1 MKNYLIGTLVCAT
14 VVLSSY
20 SGSVKA
26 QVAPP
31 VALSTNAALNGLPE
45 ENIAESGSTGTKG
58 VYLPINE
65 VSTKAIRS
73 LNQTFK
79 NAGTANWSSV
89 KGSYLA
95 EFDLSGRRSRALFS
109 RNGYMIYGITYGGEQ
124 DLPKEERHV
133 LKSNY
138 VDYDITSVAE
148 VQANGK
154 RYWICTLQDANNIV
168 VTRSDE
174 GVLEELQHL
183 AKKLEPR
190 GRKGKVIIP
199 N

>member
-1 MKNYLIGTLVCAT
+1 MKNYFFGTLLCAAF
-14 VVLSSY
+14 VLSSY
-20 SGSVKA
+20 SNAAKA
-26 QVAPP
+26 QAAPP
-31 VALSTNAALNGLPE
+31 LALTTNSAINSLPE
-45 ENIAESGSTGTKG
+45 EDLATSGSNVAKAG
-58 VYLPINE
+58 YLPINE

-73 LNQTFK
+73 LSSTYK
-79 NAGTANWSSV
+79 NAGAANWSAV
-89 KGSYLA
+89 KGAYLA

-124 DLPKEERHV
+124 DLPKEERYV

-168 VTRSDE
+168 VTRSAE
-174 GVLEELQHL
+174 GALEELQHMV
-183 AKKLEPR
+183 KKQEPR
-190 GRKGKVIIP
+190 GKKGKVIIP
-199 N
+199 D